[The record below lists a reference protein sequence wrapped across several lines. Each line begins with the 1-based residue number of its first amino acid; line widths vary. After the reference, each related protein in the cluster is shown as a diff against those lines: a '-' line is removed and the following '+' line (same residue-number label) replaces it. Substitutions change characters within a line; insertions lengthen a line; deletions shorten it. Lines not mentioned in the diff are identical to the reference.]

1 MKKIFKKA
9 MLIAACG
16 GAALVSANPATAA
29 VWRYTMTNGDVLRI
43 DTETQKGWLIGTNIE
58 AYFNTPEFANF
69 QGGATPTGSYT
80 LAQLGGYRIING
92 VKQFQNPSH
101 TQVLKFL
108 TGNRVNLWSVWG
120 NPGVGGD
127 YITTISSSS
136 TSTSTGGTAVPA
148 PGVLGLFG
156 LGLAGIGFAR
166 RRKSVKPNTVTAK
179 IAFA

>member
-9 MLIAACG
+9 MLIVACG
-16 GAALVSANPATAA
+16 GASLVSANPATAA
-29 VWRYTMTNGDVLRI
+29 IWRYTMTNGDILNI
-43 DTETQKGWLIGTNIE
+43 NTDTQKGWLFGDTIE

-69 QGGATPTGSYT
+69 QGGATPTGMYT
-80 LAQLGGYRIING
+80 LAHLGGYRIVDG
-92 VKQFQNPSH
+92 VKAFQNPSH
-101 TQVLKFL
+101 EQILKFMPD
-108 TGNRVNLWSVWG
+108 GVVNLWSFWG
-120 NPGVGGD
+120 DPVVAKD
-127 YITTISSSS
+127 YLTTISSSS
-136 TSTSTGGTAVPA
+136 TGSSTGGTAVPA